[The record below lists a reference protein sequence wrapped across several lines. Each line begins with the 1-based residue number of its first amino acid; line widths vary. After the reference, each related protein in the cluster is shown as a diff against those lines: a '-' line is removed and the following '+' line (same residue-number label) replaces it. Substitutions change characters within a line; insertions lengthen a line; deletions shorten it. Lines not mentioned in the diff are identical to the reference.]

1 MNEDTG
7 SNLECGG
14 THRAMSAIGWHD
26 VECGGYRADLPLW
39 RELAAQ
45 EAGPVLDVGA
55 GAGRVALDLARAGHD
70 VTALDLDADL
80 LAELRA
86 RAEREGLSV
95 RTEQADAAGFELSG
109 PLFGLILVPMQTIQ
123 LLPGRAARSAFLAS
137 AREHLA
143 AGGLVA
149 LAVAEEFEP
158 FEADMAHPL
167 PPDTGERDGWRYR
180 SFPVAIRRQ
189 SDRVVLERVRVLTA
203 PDGTT
208 SSEDD
213 AIALTNLTADDL
225 EAEGR
230 AAGLRPEAPHTI
242 DETDAHMGSTVVMLR
257 G

>member
-1 MNEDTG
+1 
-7 SNLECGG
+7 
-14 THRAMSAIGWHD
+14 MSSIVWHD
-26 VECGGYRADLPLW
+26 VECGGYTADLPVW
-39 RELAAQ
+39 RALAEQ

-70 VTALDLDADL
+70 VTALDLDGEL
-80 LAELRA
+80 LAELGA
-86 RAEREGLSV
+86 RAEREGLAV

-143 AGGLVA
+143 AGGLIA
-149 LAVAEEFEP
+149 LAVAEELEP
-158 FEADMAHPL
+158 FEADMTHPL

-180 SFPVAIRRQ
+180 SFPVAIRRRG
-189 SDRVVLERVRVLTA
+189 DRVVLERVRVLTA

-213 AIALTNLTADDL
+213 AIALVTLSADAL

-230 AAGLRPEAPHTI
+230 AAGLRPEEPHFI
-242 DETDAHMGSTVVMLR
+242 EETDAHIGATVVMLR

>member
-1 MNEDTG
+1 
-7 SNLECGG
+7 
-14 THRAMSAIGWHD
+14 MSAIVWHD
-26 VECGGYRADLPLW
+26 VECGAYTADLPLW
-39 RELAAQ
+39 RELAAA

-70 VTALDLDADL
+70 VTALDLDTDL
-80 LAELRA
+80 LSELRA
-86 RAEREGLSV
+86 RAQREDLEV

-109 PLFGLILVPMQTIQ
+109 PPFGLIVVPMQTIQ
-123 LLPGRAARSAFLAS
+123 LLPGRAARAAFLGS
-137 AREHLA
+137 ARDHLA

-149 LAVAEEFEP
+149 LAVAEELEP
-158 FEADMAHPL
+158 FEADTAHPL

-180 SFPVAIRRQ
+180 SFPVAIRDRG
-189 SDRVVLERVRVLTA
+189 DRVVLERVRVLTA

-213 AIALTNLTADDL
+213 AIALATLSARDL

-230 AAGLRPEAPHTI
+230 AAGLRSEPTRFIEAT
-242 DETDAHMGSTVVMLR
+242 EAHLGSAVVMLR